1 MFMHLVCLLVTLLI
15 IFGLAYA
22 KPLLQNRNNWIRAP
36 MDYPLSLYNRIY
48 AQPRPDLD
56 EDIADDNPPSDE
68 VREGSLVVE
77 GYEHSDLWQ
86 PSEVIQDQS
95 PKRIPEIAR
104 FLGNNTERKEN
115 EGRKVT
121 ETAQPL
127 VAQDNID
134 RNMKEKLTK
143 EHMLQTLQS
152 TFAPTNKF
160 NSNQIYMILQE
171 SLKQNMTES
180 RSVPETTTT
189 GRKSTSKENG
199 TPLYANDEN
208 ASKVGGVSQRVQTG
222 KSCDDSIQ

>member
-1 MFMHLVCLLVTLLI
+1 MLTLMFH
-15 IFGLAYA
+15 
-22 KPLLQNRNNWIRAP
+22 
-36 MDYPLSLYNRIY
+36 IY
-48 AQPRPDLD
+48 MA
-56 EDIADDNPPSDE
+56 I
-68 VREGSLVVE
+68 
-77 GYEHSDLWQ
+77 
-86 PSEVIQDQS
+86 
-95 PKRIPEIAR
+95 
-104 FLGNNTERKEN
+104 
-115 EGRKVT
+115 

-189 GRKSTSKENG
+189 GRKSTRLLFLIMQIQKYLS
-199 TPLYANDEN
+199 
-208 ASKVGGVSQRVQTG
+208 
-222 KSCDDSIQ
+222 SCQ